1 MQVAGRLPTNVT
13 QAPPQVGYLYRANTR
28 RAVILKVKST
38 TAQRVR
44 NQTSFVAWS
53 GENIFNHWTI
63 EDNEFLILS
72 RVHLLELSV
81 MYDARPRRFMFF
93 SSR

>member
-44 NQTSFVAWS
+44 NQTSFVA
-53 GENIFNHWTI
+53 
-63 EDNEFLILS
+63 
-72 RVHLLELSV
+72 
-81 MYDARPRRFMFF
+81 
-93 SSR
+93 